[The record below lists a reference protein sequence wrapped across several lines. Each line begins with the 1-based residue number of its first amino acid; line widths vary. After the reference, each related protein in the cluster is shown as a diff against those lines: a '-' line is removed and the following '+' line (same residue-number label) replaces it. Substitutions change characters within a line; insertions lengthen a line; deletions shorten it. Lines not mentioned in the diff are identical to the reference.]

1 MVEGGE
7 EVKSRKK
14 KWQEKKEKVTEERR
28 AKEGTENKEKEQ
40 RKVRGWEKAKESNLE
55 KMEKACVVGGWV
67 GSGVPWLIKIPL
79 FALNQDQ
86 TNHLLRKFISSRF
99 LLIDS
104 ESNKR
109 KKPEFSPTSEK
120 IK

>member
-1 MVEGGE
+1 M
-7 EVKSRKK
+7 
-14 KWQEKKEKVTEERR
+14 
-28 AKEGTENKEKEQ
+28 
-40 RKVRGWEKAKESNLE
+40 RGLEKAKESNLE

-86 TNHLLRKFISSRF
+86 TNHLLRKSISSRF